1 MINDN
6 SRNPL
11 IVYRVE
17 QARET
22 VELAKFLIESDKLA
36 VAVNRIYYGIILCRN
51 SPGCQKWF

>member
-36 VAVNRIYYGIILCRN
+36 VL
-51 SPGCQKWF
+51 